1 MKISIIIPCYNEES
15 TILKILNK
23 VNEQKN
29 KFDLEIIVSDDGSK
43 DSTLDLLKESN
54 YLYDKLIKSEKN
66 EGKGAALKKG
76 IKASSGEIVIF
87 QDADLEYDPS
97 DYNRLIE
104 PFIKNNADV
113 VYGSRFHGSSSHRLI
128 YFTHRVANYIL
139 TLLVNIFTN
148 INFSDV
154 ETGYK
159 AFKREMINKIDIKE
173 KSFGVEI
180 EITMKISKIKG
191 RIFEV
196 GISYNGRTYKEGKK
210 ITTKDGFIALFLIFK
225 YFFSTVRQ
233 V

>member
-23 VNEQKN
+23 VNDQKK

-43 DSTLDLLKESN
+43 DSTLDLLEESN
-54 YLYDKLIKSEKN
+54 YLYDKLIKSDKN

-113 VYGSRFHGSSSHRLI
+113 VYGSRFQGSSSHRLI
-128 YFTHRVANYIL
+128 YFY
-139 TLLVNIFTN
+139 
-148 INFSDV
+148 S
-154 ETGYK
+154 
-159 AFKREMINKIDIKE
+159 
-173 KSFGVEI
+173 
-180 EITMKISKIKG
+180 
-191 RIFEV
+191 
-196 GISYNGRTYKEGKK
+196 
-210 ITTKDGFIALFLIFK
+210 
-225 YFFSTVRQ
+225 
-233 V
+233 